1 MAPLLRKM
9 DDIQKLKLHKHGTW
23 GSTVCVCLWF
33 VFSLLVLSTA
43 ENIKMSLLKC
53 DGGQK
58 DDKHKPESILNPPVS
73 GVPSSS
79 SEYWSLSLNISLHC
93 IMSIALV
100 LVSFNVIPKS
110 LYIVLT

>member
-1 MAPLLRKM
+1 MCVFV
-9 DDIQKLKLHKHGTW
+9 
-23 GSTVCVCLWF
+23 VCIFTFGFW
-33 VFSLLVLSTA
+33 STA

-79 SEYWSLSLNISLHC
+79 SEYWSLSLNISQHC